1 LQRPYLLVFA
11 AWIGLILCGG
21 PALAGSI
28 DLTAVSQG
36 WINSSGVFSDS
47 VSANNYYYIGNCSSY
62 SCEEYAGEYRNYFEF
77 SIPTITGSIASASL
91 VLHSHNV
98 GLNQSSQAVLYQV
111 TAIPSGFGFDDLG
124 EGTLYGSRTY
134 TPDDFW
140 VTRSIELD
148 AAALADIL
156 AAQGGTFRL
165 GGRLSSGIAFGPGEE
180 DQYIFGAGYDF
191 QQLVLTTSD
200 AAPVPEPGSLL
211 LLASGAAVLATGV
224 RRRRGAR

>member
-1 LQRPYLLVFA
+1 LQRPYLLIFA

-21 PALAGSI
+21 PALAVPS
-28 DLTAVSQG
+28 
-36 WINSSGVFSDS
+36 
-47 VSANNYYYIGNCSSY
+47 
-62 SCEEYAGEYRNYFEF
+62 
-77 SIPTITGSIASASL
+77 ITGSIVSASL
-91 VLHSHNV
+91 VLHSYNV

-134 TPDDFW
+134 TSDDFW

-148 AAALADIL
+148 AAAIADIL

-165 GGRLSSGIAFGPGEE
+165 GGRLSSGIAFGPDEE
-180 DQYIFGAGYDF
+180 DQYIFGAGYVF

-200 AAPVPEPGSLL
+200 AAPVPEPGSLI
-211 LLASGAAVLATGV
+211 LLASGPAVLAAGV
-224 RRRRGAR
+224 RQRRGAR